1 MSDVDP
7 LIKREMQWMALG
19 VLENRD
25 LAPIIIAKVRRQ
37 RIRRALISIVGVF
50 AVAATSIGIYEVI
63 QKPAPIIVAS
73 DSGVNGTNSDS
84 QPEIIGLQSDYPVT
98 WEQSVG
104 DLGAISGAGGIG
116 DTLGGLTATGL
127 KISISGA
134 GGIGDT
140 LGGLT
145 ATGLQ
150 ISWERCGRGQCPV
163 TWVLSLQNNTQ
174 DLISTAP
181 SLGIFTNHTPIV
193 SDSRPTTVLPGG
205 TALLVYTFP
214 EFKDSLETSPRET
227 WQWNWYLAQ
236 LR

>member
-25 LAPIIIAKVRRQ
+25 LAPIIIARVRRQ
-37 RIRRALISIVGVF
+37 RIRRALVSVLGVIAVG
-50 AVAATSIGIYEVI
+50 ATSIGVYEVI
-63 QKPAPIIVAS
+63 QRPAPVVVAS
-73 DSGVNGTNSDS
+73 DNGVNGTNAGN

-127 KISISGA
+127 KIS
-134 GGIGDT
+134 
-140 LGGLT
+140 
-145 ATGLQ
+145 
-150 ISWERCGRGQCPV
+150 WERCGKGQCPV

>member
-37 RIRRALISIVGVF
+37 RIRRALVAVLGVIAVG
-50 AVAATSIGIYEVI
+50 ATSIGIYEVI
-63 QKPAPIIVAS
+63 QRPAPIIVAS
-73 DSGVNGTNSDS
+73 DSGVSGANAGS

-127 KISISGA
+127 
-134 GGIGDT
+134 
-140 LGGLT
+140 
-145 ATGLQ
+145 Q
-150 ISWERCGRGQCPV
+150 ISWERCDKGQCPV

>member
-7 LIKREMQWMALG
+7 LITRAMQWMALG

-25 LAPIIIAKVRRQ
+25 LAPIIIAKVRRR
-37 RIRRALISIVGVF
+37 RIRRALTSVVAVF
-50 AVAATSIGIYEVI
+50 AIAGASIGIYEVI
-63 QKPAPIIVAS
+63 NKPAAIIVNP
-73 DSGVNGTNSDS
+73 DTGVNGNNAST

-116 DTLGGLTATGL
+116 DTLGGLTAVGL
-127 KISISGA
+127 K
-134 GGIGDT
+134 
-140 LGGLT
+140 
-145 ATGLQ
+145 
-150 ISWERCGRGQCPV
+150 ISWERCGKGQCPV
-163 TWVLSLQNNTQ
+163 TWVLSLENKTQ

-181 SLGIFTNHTPIV
+181 SLGIFTSHTPIV

-205 TALLVYTFP
+205 TALLVYSFP
-214 EFKDSLETSPRET
+214 EFKDSLLTSPRDT

>member
-25 LAPIIIAKVRRQ
+25 LAPIIIAKVRR
-37 RIRRALISIVGVF
+37 RKIRRAFFSVVAVLAISGL
-50 AVAATSIGIYEVI
+50 SIGAYEI
-63 QKPAPIIVAS
+63 INKPATVIVNPDA
-73 DSGVNGTNSDS
+73 GVTGNNTGS

-116 DTLGGLTATGL
+116 DTLGGLTAVGL
-127 KISISGA
+127 K
-134 GGIGDT
+134 
-140 LGGLT
+140 
-145 ATGLQ
+145 
-150 ISWERCGRGQCPV
+150 ISWERCGQGQCPI
-163 TWVLSLQNNTQ
+163 TWVLSLENKTQ

-181 SLGIFTNHTPIV
+181 SLGIFTGHTPIV

-205 TALLVYTFP
+205 TALLVYSFP
-214 EFKDSLETSPRET
+214 EFKDSLGTSARDT

>member
-1 MSDVDP
+1 
-7 LIKREMQWMALG
+7 MQWMALG

-37 RIRRALISIVGVF
+37 RIRRALVAVLGVIAVG
-50 AVAATSIGIYEVI
+50 ATSIGVYEVI
-63 QKPAPIIVAS
+63 QRPAPIIVAS
-73 DSGVNGTNSDS
+73 DNGVNGTNAGS

-127 KISISGA
+127 KIS
-134 GGIGDT
+134 
-140 LGGLT
+140 
-145 ATGLQ
+145 
-150 ISWERCGRGQCPV
+150 WERCGRGQCPV

-181 SLGIFTNHTPIV
+181 SLGIFTNHTPLV

>member
-37 RIRRALISIVGVF
+37 RIRRALVSVLAVIG
-50 AVAATSIGIYEVI
+50 VAATSIGIYEVI
-63 QKPAPIIVAS
+63 QRPAPIIVAS
-73 DSGVNGTNSDS
+73 DNGVNGANAGS

-127 KISISGA
+127 K
-134 GGIGDT
+134 
-140 LGGLT
+140 
-145 ATGLQ
+145 

>member
-37 RIRRALISIVGVF
+37 RIRRALVAVLGVIAVG
-50 AVAATSIGIYEVI
+50 ATSIGIYEVI
-63 QKPAPIIVAS
+63 QRPAPVVVAS
-73 DSGVNGTNSDS
+73 DSGVNGANAGS

-127 KISISGA
+127 
-134 GGIGDT
+134 
-140 LGGLT
+140 
-145 ATGLQ
+145 Q
-150 ISWERCGRGQCPV
+150 ISWERCDKGQCPV

>member
-37 RIRRALISIVGVF
+37 RIRRALF
-50 AVAATSIGIYEVI
+50 ALLSVVAIGATSIGIYEVI
-63 QKPAPIIVAS
+63 QKPAPIVVAS
-73 DSGVNGTNSDS
+73 DTGVTGTNADT
-84 QPEIIGLQSDYPVT
+84 QPEIVGLQSDYPVT

-116 DTLGGLTATGL
+116 DTLGGLTAVGL
-127 KISISGA
+127 K
-134 GGIGDT
+134 
-140 LGGLT
+140 
-145 ATGLQ
+145 
-150 ISWERCGRGQCPV
+150 ISWERCGQGQCPI
-163 TWVLSLQNNTQ
+163 TWVLSLENRTQ

-181 SLGIFTNHTPIV
+181 SLGVFTSHTPIV
-193 SDSRPTTVLPGG
+193 SDSRPTTVLPGA
-205 TALLVYTFP
+205 TALLVYSFP
-214 EFKDSLETSPRET
+214 EFQESLAASARET

>member
-37 RIRRALISIVGVF
+37 RIRRALVAVLGVIAVG
-50 AVAATSIGIYEVI
+50 ATSIGIYEVI
-63 QKPAPIIVAS
+63 QRPAPIIVAS
-73 DSGVNGTNSDS
+73 DNGVNGTNSGS

-127 KISISGA
+127 
-134 GGIGDT
+134 
-140 LGGLT
+140 
-145 ATGLQ
+145 Q
-150 ISWERCGRGQCPV
+150 ISWERCGKGQCPV

>member
-25 LAPIIIAKVRRQ
+25 LAPIIMAKVRRQ
-37 RIRRALISIVGVF
+37 RIRRAITSAIAVF
-50 AVAATSIGIYEVI
+50 AIAGMSIGVYEVLNR
-63 QKPAPIIVAS
+63 PDAIVVNS
-73 DSGVNGTNSDS
+73 DSGATGNNTVT

-116 DTLGGLTATGL
+116 DTLGGLTAVGL
-127 KISISGA
+127 K
-134 GGIGDT
+134 
-140 LGGLT
+140 
-145 ATGLQ
+145 
-150 ISWERCGRGQCPV
+150 ISWERCGKGQCPV
-163 TWVLSLQNNTQ
+163 TWVLSLENRTQ

-181 SLGIFTNHTPIV
+181 SLGIFTGHTPIV

-205 TALLVYTFP
+205 TALLVYSFP
-214 EFKDSLETSPRET
+214 EFQDSLLPDPRET

>member
-19 VLENRD
+19 GLENRD

-37 RIRRALISIVGVF
+37 RIRRAITSAIAVF
-50 AVAATSIGIYEVI
+50 AIAGMSIGVYEVLNR
-63 QKPAPIIVAS
+63 PDAIVVNS
-73 DSGVNGTNSDS
+73 DSGATGNNTVT

-116 DTLGGLTATGL
+116 DTLGGLTAVGL
-127 KISISGA
+127 K
-134 GGIGDT
+134 
-140 LGGLT
+140 
-145 ATGLQ
+145 
-150 ISWERCGRGQCPV
+150 ISWERCGKGQCPV
-163 TWVLSLQNNTQ
+163 TWVLSLENRTQ

-181 SLGIFTNHTPIV
+181 SLGIFTGHTPIV

-205 TALLVYTFP
+205 TALLVYSFP
-214 EFKDSLETSPRET
+214 EFKESLLTSPRDT

>member
-37 RIRRALISIVGVF
+37 RIRRALVSVLGVIAVG
-50 AVAATSIGIYEVI
+50 AASIGIYEVI
-63 QKPAPIIVAS
+63 QSPAPIIVAS
-73 DSGVNGTNSDS
+73 DSGVNGANSGS

-127 KISISGA
+127 
-134 GGIGDT
+134 
-140 LGGLT
+140 
-145 ATGLQ
+145 Q

-163 TWVLSLQNNTQ
+163 TWVLSLQNDTQ

-193 SDSRPTTVLPGG
+193 SDSRPTTVLPRG

>member
-37 RIRRALISIVGVF
+37 RIRRALVAVLGIIAVG
-50 AVAATSIGIYEVI
+50 ATSIGIYEVI
-63 QKPAPIIVAS
+63 QRPAPIIVAS
-73 DSGVNGTNSDS
+73 DNGINGTNSGS

-127 KISISGA
+127 
-134 GGIGDT
+134 
-140 LGGLT
+140 
-145 ATGLQ
+145 Q
-150 ISWERCGRGQCPV
+150 ISWERCGKGQCPV